1 MLISSWKAETL
12 PGQWHGRSAEGAAV
26 RLADM
31 NALASWL
38 AEALHSATQLRPD
51 GARARSSDEWFS
63 LLDLGL
69 M

>member
-1 MLISSWKAETL
+1 MRISSWKAETL